1 MSREKNLIK
10 NTGILAIGQLSS
22 KLFTFLLL
30 PVYTSLLLP
39 EDYGVVDVLQTVIN
53 LVLYVATLQIESA
66 IFRFLIDNRDNTEI
80 KKEYISTGLFIVVSM
95 TGITTLI
102 VLLVNRYYNV
112 PYLSLF
118 LLSLWALAFYFFL
131 SNLARGLGK
140 NTDYSIASFIV
151 TLSSLIINIVFIVSL
166 GKGASSI
173 LLALAGSQV
182 FGSLYLVFR
191 LKVWRLVSFHA
202 FRKAKMQE
210 MLAYSVPLIPNA
222 ISWWIA
228 NTSDRILILMFLGS
242 AANGIYATANKIP
255 TIYTTLFSVFNL
267 AWSESVSLSM
277 KDKDHQQYI
286 NAMLNRSYKFFSFL
300 NLGIIICMSFMFDLL
315 VGENYA
321 QAYSQIYILLV
332 AIFANSMCSLLG
344 GVLTGL
350 KDSKATGWTT
360 AVGAAVN
367 FLINLCLIQKIG
379 LYAAS
384 ISTLVSYCVIFLC
397 RYKVVC
403 KSIKVRFSLNYSVQ
417 LAIILAL
424 VSTAYFL
431 RNIMLSMIV
440 LFVLVVWGCWQ
451 NQETIRG
458 FLLILQ
464 KKDNKNED

>member
-1 MSREKNLIK
+1 M
-10 NTGILAIGQLSS
+10 
-22 KLFTFLLL
+22 
-30 PVYTSLLLP
+30 
-39 EDYGVVDVLQTVIN
+39 
-53 LVLYVATLQIESA
+53 
-66 IFRFLIDNRDNTEI
+66 
-80 KKEYISTGLFIVVSM
+80 
-95 TGITTLI
+95 
-102 VLLVNRYYNV
+102 
-112 PYLSLF
+112 SLF

-242 AANGIYATANKIP
+242 AANGIYAAANKIP

-451 NQETIRG
+451 NQEIIRG

>member
-1 MSREKNLIK
+1 
-10 NTGILAIGQLSS
+10 
-22 KLFTFLLL
+22 
-30 PVYTSLLLP
+30 
-39 EDYGVVDVLQTVIN
+39 
-53 LVLYVATLQIESA
+53 
-66 IFRFLIDNRDNTEI
+66 
-80 KKEYISTGLFIVVSM
+80 
-95 TGITTLI
+95 
-102 VLLVNRYYNV
+102 
-112 PYLSLF
+112 
-118 LLSLWALAFYFFL
+118 
-131 SNLARGLGK
+131 
-140 NTDYSIASFIV
+140 
-151 TLSSLIINIVFIVSL
+151 
-166 GKGASSI
+166 
-173 LLALAGSQV
+173 
-182 FGSLYLVFR
+182 
-191 LKVWRLVSFHA
+191 
-202 FRKAKMQE
+202 

-242 AANGIYATANKIP
+242 AANGIYAAANKIP

-451 NQETIRG
+451 NQEIIRG

>member
-242 AANGIYATANKIP
+242 AANGIYAAANKIP

-286 NAMLNRSYKFFSFL
+286 NAMLNRSYKFFHF
-300 NLGIIICMSFMFDLL
+300 
-315 VGENYA
+315 
-321 QAYSQIYILLV
+321 
-332 AIFANSMCSLLG
+332 
-344 GVLTGL
+344 
-350 KDSKATGWTT
+350 
-360 AVGAAVN
+360 
-367 FLINLCLIQKIG
+367 
-379 LYAAS
+379 
-384 ISTLVSYCVIFLC
+384 
-397 RYKVVC
+397 
-403 KSIKVRFSLNYSVQ
+403 
-417 LAIILAL
+417 
-424 VSTAYFL
+424 
-431 RNIMLSMIV
+431 
-440 LFVLVVWGCWQ
+440 
-451 NQETIRG
+451 
-458 FLLILQ
+458 
-464 KKDNKNED
+464 